1 MMTLIGSDRLSWGM
15 TEEEKDPLTGAVI
28 GAAIRVR
35 KALGRKLLESAYQIF
50 LCHALKRDGLAFRRE
65 ATFPATFEGLTVEN
79 AYRCDLIVD
88 GSDRSVIVEVKAV
101 DKILEVHQAQLLTYM
116 RLSGI
121 RTGLLIN
128 FNAYPFKSGIIR
140 MVL

>member
-1 MMTLIGSDRLSWGM
+1 MN
-15 TEEEKDPLTGAVI
+15 EEINDPLTGAII

-35 KALGRKLLESAYQIF
+35 KALGRKLLESAYQTF
-50 LCHALKRDGLAFRRE
+50 LCHALNRDGVAFRRE
-65 ATFPATFEGLTVEN
+65 AMFPVTFEGLTVDN

-88 GSDRSVIVEVKAV
+88 TGDRSVIVEVKAV

-121 RTGLLIN
+121 STGLLIN